1 MIGKSAAFWEKLFFA
16 VQEFFGKGYVMSG
29 SNFAVN
35 SLENQWMPFTANR
48 EFKNDPRLLVRSEGM
63 YSWDHKGGKVL
74 DGSSG
79 LFCVAAGHGRKE
91 IADAVHQALL
101 ENDYV
106 APFQTA
112 QPTSFA
118 LAQKITNITPD
129 PINHIFFVNSGSES
143 IDTALKICMAY
154 HRARGEGQRT
164 RFVSRER
171 AYHGVNIGGISLGGM
186 VKNRE
191 TFSGVMPNVVMMRHT
206 WREDNKFQR
215 GQPENGGVELANDLE
230 RMVQTYGASTI
241 SACFVEPIAGS
252 TGCLVPP
259 KGYLERLREICD
271 EHGILLVFDEVITV
285 FGRLGAPFAAQ
296 AFGVTPDIMTL
307 AKALTNGC
315 QPMGAVAVK
324 DEIYETVTEAAPKNA
339 IEFFHG
345 YTYSGHPAACAAGI
359 ATQEIYEKENLFERA
374 GKMSD
379 YFLDKLFDL
388 RDVEAIS
395 DIRGYGL
402 LGAIDLK
409 PVGGPG
415 ARGTAIQKKL
425 FWNGLHIKF
434 TGDCGVVA
442 PPLVCEKS
450 HIDEMF
456 AILRETLEG

>member
-241 SACFVEPIAGS
+241 AACFVEPIAGS

-271 EHGILLVFDEVITV
+271 EHGILLVFDEVITG

-324 DEIYETVTEAAPKNA
+324 DEIYETVTEAAPENA

-345 YTYSGHPAACAAGI
+345 YTYSGHPAACAAGM
-359 ATQEIYEKENLFERA
+359 ATQAIYEKENLFERA

-434 TGDCGVVA
+434 TGDCGVIA